1 MNQIDGKIC
10 LVTGAT
16 SGIGKATA
24 LELARMGAIVII
36 VGRNE
41 ERGKLVQRD
50 LQDTSGNPSVD
61 FLLADLSSQQSVRS
75 LAQTFKSQY
84 SQLHVLINNAGTFLT
99 KRQVTEDGLEM
110 TLAVNYLSRFLL
122 THLLVDVLKQS
133 APARIINVA
142 GAYHAKGE
150 IYFDDINLEQN
161 YSGSRA
167 NNQAKLADVLFTYA
181 LAQRLAGTKE
191 VTVNCLHPGAVRTG
205 SIYKDPDVSFSKKL
219 MYKLFS
225 PFFKPPE
232 KGAETSIYLA
242 SSPEVD
248 GITGKYF
255 VNKKAV
261 KSAPMTYDSAL
272 QERLWK
278 LSVQLTN
285 LGEDKV

>member
-1 MNQIDGKIC
+1 MNQVDGKIC

-24 LELARMGAIVII
+24 LELARIGATVVI

-41 ERGKLVQRD
+41 ERGKLVQRE
-50 LQDTSGNPSVD
+50 LQDISGNPSVD
-61 FLLADLSSQQSVRS
+61 LLLADLSSQQSVRS
-75 LAQTFKSQY
+75 LAQTFKSKY
-84 SQLHVLINNAGTFLT
+84 PQLHVLINNAGTFLT
-99 KRQVTEDGLEM
+99 KRHVTEDGIEM

-181 LAQRLAGTKE
+181 LAQRLAGTK

-205 SIYKDPDVSFSKKL
+205 SIYKDPDVSFSKKF

-225 PFFKPPE
+225 SFFKPPE

-255 VNKKAV
+255 VNKKAT
-261 KSAPMTYDSAL
+261 KSAPKTYDTAL

-278 LSVQLTN
+278 LSVRLTS
-285 LGEDKV
+285 LQEEKL